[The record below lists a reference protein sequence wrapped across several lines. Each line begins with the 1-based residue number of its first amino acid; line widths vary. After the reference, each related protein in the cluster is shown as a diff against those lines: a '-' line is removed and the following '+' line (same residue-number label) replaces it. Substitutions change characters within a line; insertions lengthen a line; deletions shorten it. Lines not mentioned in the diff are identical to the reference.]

1 MIFMKE
7 KAYYIDG
14 KKLEVELARLN
25 QTFNDNVDQVM
36 KKKKISRKAA
46 EKESKGYISDDLG
59 EMFLAIAYNLA
70 NKNNFNNYTYK
81 EEMIGLGVEYLCRF
95 AKKFDKNN
103 PKANGFSYC
112 TQICYNG
119 FIQAITKEKKRS
131 ELKDKLIKKA
141 MEKSEQ
147 ERWLEEERGNL
158 YEDDGDR

>member
-1 MIFMKE
+1 MKD
-7 KAYYIDG
+7 KKTYYIDG
-14 KKLEVELARLN
+14 KKLEQELSVLN
-25 QTFNDNVDQVM
+25 KTFNDNVHEIM
-36 KKKKISRKAA
+36 RERKIARKAA
-46 EKESKGYISDDLG
+46 EKEAKGYISDDLG
-59 EMFLAIAYNLA
+59 EMFLKIAYNLA

-95 AKKFDKNN
+95 AKKFDKDN

-141 MEKSEQ
+141 MEKTEQ
-147 ERWLEEERGNL
+147 ERWLEEERDFL